1 MYGKIFQSM
10 YDGTIAVN
18 WKALITF
25 QQMIVLCDS
34 EGLIDITPP
43 ALSKRT
49 GIPLDIIKEGIEF
62 LTQPDPYSRS
72 QEYEGR
78 RLVLIDDHRP
88 WGWVIVNHGYY
99 RNLASVDDK
108 REKARIRKQKQRTK
122 GSEKGDVTLGHTPSR
137 VSRHTKTKTN
147 TNVLKENNKRKVTI
161 PKNFS
166 LSDSMIEYAKK
177 NGVTKRKT
185 LEKFTE
191 NFILQNQ
198 AKGYKYIDHESA
210 WKSWLR
216 KAIDD
221 GTIAKDPTTSE
232 GDY

>member
-10 YDGTIAVN
+10 YDGTISVN
-18 WKALITF
+18 WKALVTF
-25 QQMIVLCDS
+25 QQMIVLSDS
-34 EGLIDITPP
+34 KGIIDITPP

-49 GIPLDIIKEGIEF
+49 SIPIDIIEEGIDY
-62 LTQPDPYSRS
+62 LSKPDPYSRS
-72 QEYEGR
+72 QEHEGR
-78 RLVLIDDHRP
+78 RIILIDEHRP
-88 WGWVIVNHGYY
+88 WGWIIVNHEYY
-99 RNLASVDDK
+99 RNLASIDDK
-108 REKARIRKQKQRTK
+108 REKARIRKQKQRAKGTK
-122 GSEKGDVTLGHTPSR
+122 KDDVTLGHTPSR
-137 VSRHTKTKTN
+137 VSRHTNAN
-147 TNVLKENNKRKVTI
+147 TNALKENNKRKTTI
-161 PKNFS
+161 PENFC

-191 NFILQNQ
+191 KFILQNK
-198 AKGYKYIDHESA
+198 AKGYRYVDHESA

-221 GTIAKDPTTSE
+221 GSIQKDPAPSE

>member
-10 YDGTIAVN
+10 YDGTISVN
-18 WKALITF
+18 WKALVTF
-25 QQMIVLCDS
+25 QQMIVLCDA

-49 GIPLDIIKEGIEF
+49 GIPLDIIEDGIEY
-62 LTQPDPYSRS
+62 LSQSDPYSRS
-72 QEYEGR
+72 QEHGGR
-78 RLVLIDDHRP
+78 RIILIDEHRP
-88 WGWVIVNHGYY
+88 WGWIIVNHEYY
-99 RNLASVDDK
+99 RDLASVDDR
-108 REKARIRKQKQRTK
+108 REKARIRKQKQRAK
-122 GSEKGDVTLGHTPSR
+122 SSEKDDVTLGHTSSR
-137 VSRHTKTKTN
+137 MSRHTNTDTN
-147 TNVLKENNKRKVTI
+147 TDILKENNKRKVTI
-161 PKNFS
+161 PKSFC

-198 AKGYKYIDHESA
+198 AKGYKYVNHESA

-221 GTIAKDPTTSE
+221 RTIAKDPTTSE